1 MGEQEIIYGDCNE
14 AITLSSANSME
25 ISLEQVHKGKA
36 GLNKHRE
43 AILARVPDAGNW
55 AFFSKGSISMKDI
68 AFLTA
73 KTGDEFAILAGKKE
87 DILFHGVRNH
97 CIFTDELSNLLIKG
111 QYKIYGHSHP
121 GERFPVA
128 SQDDRKTLKLIGQK
142 KSRLVSAVTGREIEF
157 TDNAFNNLQSESLE
171 EGSAFGDVNS

>member
-1 MGEQEIIYGDCNE
+1 MGKEELIYGDYNE
-14 AITLSSANSME
+14 AIMLSSTKSIE
-25 ISLEQVHKGKA
+25 ISLEQVRKGKA

-43 AILARVPDAGNW
+43 AILARVPGSGNW
-55 AFFSKGSISMKDI
+55 AFFPKGSISMKDI

-73 KTGDEFAILAGKKE
+73 KTGDEFAILTGKKE

-97 CIFTDELSNLLIKG
+97 CIFTDELSNLLIRG

-121 GERFPVA
+121 GERFPMA

-142 KSRLVSAVTGREIEF
+142 KSRLISAVTGREIEF
-157 TDNAFNNLQSESLE
+157 TDSAFNNLQNESLE